1 MCANTDVLIASTS
14 GKDLKGAITMQKKKS
29 VSEADHND
37 YRQLNV
43 VNGIHFPY
51 IKPLALY
58 K

>member
-1 MCANTDVLIASTS
+1 
-14 GKDLKGAITMQKKKS
+14 MQEKKS

-43 VNGIHFPY
+43 VNSIRFPY
-51 IKPLALY
+51 INPLALY

>member
-1 MCANTDVLIASTS
+1 
-14 GKDLKGAITMQKKKS
+14 MQKKKS

-58 K
+58 KWGSSDAKPINSAEQAMD